1 MAYRIR
7 PRIVLQPFLGRIFE
21 HHFAITAADLAAK
34 RCGPRV
40 ASVQPSADRHKA
52 TARPADDKRPAHAH
66 DLAQLKE
73 RMQAIRVWAGRGRA
87 HSSCAVPLLHRIDDS
102 GTPRAAAGSPS
113 AGGTGL
119 ATRNWQPTVTT
130 AGDRLALLREIV
142 YLDACRSPSP
152 LRDQKSSTTMAN
164 ADRHTATTV
173 EPLQIS

>member
-52 TARPADDKRPAHAH
+52 TARPADDKRPAH

-73 RMQAIRVWAGRGRA
+73 RMQAIRVWAGRRRA
-87 HSSCAVPLLHRIDDS
+87 HSSCAVPLLHRVDDS
-102 GTPRAAAGSPS
+102 GTPRAAAGSPG

-119 ATRNWQPTVTT
+119 ATQNWQ
-130 AGDRLALLREIV
+130 RLLLRPVTVSRCCGKSYTWTPVEALRRYAIKR
-142 YLDACRSPSP
+142 AP
-152 LRDQKSSTTMAN
+152 LLWQTLIDILR
-164 ADRHTATTV
+164 R
-173 EPLQIS
+173 L